1 MERVSAVSN
10 KRTSTKTLVKIS
22 LLSAISFVL
31 MFVEMPIPGL
41 FPSFLKIDISDIPAL
56 VAGLAMGPIAGFA
69 VEGVKNFL
77 HFITATSTGGVGELA
92 NLVVGGAFVV
102 TSSTVYAYKKNLR
115 GIITGFILATIVMAL
130 VGSVMNYF
138 VMLPFYGKFMGMEA
152 IIGMGKAVNPRVNDL
167 LSFVLW
173 FIAPFNIIKGVI
185 ISIVTIPLYKKLERF
200 LKVV

>member
-1 MERVSAVSN
+1 MERVSRVTS
-10 KRTSTKTLVKIS
+10 KRNSTKLLVKIS
-22 LLSAISFVL
+22 LLSAIAFVL

-56 VAGLAMGPIAGFA
+56 IAGFALGPIAGLA

-92 NLVVGGAFVV
+92 NVVVGGAFVV
-102 TSSTVYAYKKNLR
+102 TASTIYTYKKNLR
-115 GIITGFILATIVMAL
+115 GIVLGFIVATIVMTFI
-130 VGSVMNYF
+130 GSVMNYF

-152 IIGMGKAVNPRVNDL
+152 IIGMGKAVNPNVNDL

-173 FIAPFNIIKGVI
+173 FIAPFNLIKGI
-185 ISIVTIPLYKKLERF
+185 LISVMILPMYKKLDKF
-200 LKVV
+200 FKLA

>member
-1 MERVSAVSN
+1 MERVSSAVS
-10 KRTSTKTLVKIS
+10 KRTSTKKLVKVS
-22 LLSAISFVL
+22 LLSAIAFVL
-31 MFVEMPIPGL
+31 MFVEMPISGL

-56 VAGLAMGPIAGFA
+56 IAGFAMGPVAGFA

-92 NLVVGGAFVV
+92 NVVVGGAFVV
-102 TSSTVYAYKKNLR
+102 TASTVYANMKNIK
-115 GIITGFILATIVMAL
+115 GIVIGFIAATIMMTFI
-130 VGSVMNYF
+130 GSVMNYF

-173 FIAPFNIIKGVI
+173 FIAPFNLIKGI
-185 ISIVTIPLYKKLERF
+185 LISLLTLPIYKKLEKF
-200 LKVV
+200 FKTA

>member
-1 MERVSAVSN
+1 MERVSAVSS

>member
-1 MERVSAVSN
+1 MERVSAVSS

-115 GIITGFILATIVMAL
+115 GIVTGFILATIVMAL
-130 VGSVMNYF
+130 VGSIMNYF

-173 FIAPFNIIKGVI
+173 FIAPFNRSEEHTSELQSRQYLVCR
-185 ISIVTIPLYKKLERF
+185 LLLEKK
-200 LKVV
+200 K

>member
-1 MERVSAVSN
+1 MERVSAVSS
-10 KRTSTKTLVKIS
+10 KRTSTRTLVKIS

-115 GIITGFILATIVMAL
+115 GIVTGFILATIVMAL
-130 VGSVMNYF
+130 VGSIMNYF

-173 FIAPFNIIKGVI
+173 FIAPFNIIKGI
-185 ISIVTIPLYKKLERF
+185 LISIVTIPLYKKLEKF
-200 LKVV
+200 LKVS